1 MEDVRG
7 RKTNQAGKRNARPLC
22 KRAGVAGQTGMRLT
36 QTGNLIGVNI
46 ADGDQVII

>member
-7 RKTNQAGKRNARPLC
+7 RKANQASQRYARPLC
-22 KRAGVAGQTGMRLT
+22 KRAGVVSQTGMRLT